1 MVSSKGR
8 TCYASNN
15 AVKLVRTIF
24 VLCLLTAPAFATGGS
39 CPSGAV
45 YLIGGSTTPATLASY
60 GITSCYYVSK
70 SLGSDANT
78 GTTEASPFAHLPGM
92 PSCTSNCAS
101 LTPTAG
107 EGFILRG
114 GDTWV
119 AADLGVNWQWSGSSS
134 HPIYVGVDPAWPS
147 SGWTRP
153 IFTCGGAEC
162 AGGTW
167 NNYVTVSGPSWLT
180 FDNIE
185 MTGMDWTDGQKHDDY
200 FYVLATNVEIEHMY
214 FHGWVTGSPS
224 YDASAAFADGSNG
237 ASAIAGTRFHD
248 NIVDGSDTSKN
259 GFTGETNFE
268 QVYNNYFRY
277 VHVAVFVSSNIVHDN
292 LVEYP
297 VISVTGDHAN
307 SYALFSPLS
316 GTNLL
321 VYNNVDRNT
330 SSCSGCVNFYLM
342 QDTGTNPSYATYFF
356 NNVAYNLN
364 PSNVVDIGPSNP
376 SGSYGSFYLLN
387 NTIECGNDS
396 SQTACAAPHAG
407 NTSTVYDINNH
418 WITSAGDTC
427 SGYAGSGETCTE
439 TTTLYQ
445 TLATAKGQGYNSSE
459 TYAFSPASGCTSST
473 CGTVQKGTN
482 KQASCTA
489 IAAINADAGTACQSS
504 TGYACTYNTS
514 NHTISCPNMTLVT
527 RSTSTAWDIGTYQY
541 NTQNPPPNPP
551 QGLAAV
557 VH

>member
-1 MVSSKGR
+1 V
-8 TCYASNN
+8 YAS
-15 AVKLVRTIF
+15 
-24 VLCLLTAPAFATGGS
+24 G
-39 CPSGAV
+39 
-45 YLIGGSTTPATLASY
+45 TP
-60 GITSCYYVSK
+60 YV
-70 SLGSDANT
+70 
-78 GTTEASPFAHLPGM
+78 
-92 PSCTSNCAS
+92 
-101 LTPTAG
+101 
-107 EGFILRG
+107 
-114 GDTWV
+114 
-119 AADLGVNWQWSGSSS
+119 
-134 HPIYVGVDPAWPS
+134 
-147 SGWTRP
+147 
-153 IFTCGGAEC
+153 
-162 AGGTW
+162 
-167 NNYVTVSGPSWLT
+167 T

-185 MTGMDWTDGQKHDDY
+185 MTGLYWNGGQKHDDY
-200 FYVLATNVEIEHMY
+200 FYVLATNFEIEHMY

-224 YDASAAFADGSNG
+224 YDASAAFADSSNG
-237 ASAIAGTRFHD
+237 NSALAGTKFHD
-248 NIVDGSDTSKN
+248 NIVDGSDTSEN

-307 SYALFSPLS
+307 SFALFSPLS

-342 QDTGTNPSYATYFF
+342 QDTGTNSRYATYFF

-396 SQTACAAPHAG
+396 SQVGCFAPVSG
-407 NTSTVYDINNH
+407 NTSTIYDINNH
-418 WITSAGDTC
+418 WITSGGNSC
-427 SGYAGSGETCTE
+427 SGVVSGVTCTA

-445 TLATAKGQGYNSSE
+445 TLATANGQGYNDTSE

-482 KQASCTA
+482 KQTYCTA
-489 IAAINADAGTACQSS
+489 IAAINANAGTACQST

-514 NHTISCPNMTLVT
+514 NHTISCPNMTSVT
-527 RSTSTAWDIGTYQY
+527 RPTSTAWDIGTYKH
-541 NTQNPPPNPP
+541 NTQDPPPNPP